1 MRKRHSIGLLLVW
14 LASLGT
20 ATAQEVG
27 PRNGALVI
35 VGGALDDPEI
45 IERFI
50 ELAGGA
56 DAPIVIIPTAGAG
69 EHYDQYYPGARRW
82 REAGANDVT
91 VVHTRDRNEANRDE
105 FIEPIRRARGV
116 WFPGG
121 RQWRLADAYLDT
133 RTEVEIEKVLERG
146 GVVGGS
152 SAGAT
157 IQGSYL
163 VRGDTKTNTI
173 MMGDHVEGFG
183 LLKNV
188 AIDQHLLA
196 RNRHFDLI
204 PVIEKFP
211 HLLGIGI
218 DEDTAIV
225 VQGDRF
231 EVMGQS
237 LVAIYDNQR
246 MLAGDG
252 RFYFLRAGDSYD
264 LRSREPLRRAYSSE
278 PFNVVREEPWPDRN

>member
-1 MRKRHSIGLLLVW
+1 MRKTSIGAVLTLLL
-14 LASLGT
+14 ST
-20 ATAQEVG
+20 TFATAQEIG
-27 PRNGALVI
+27 PARGALVI
-35 VGGALDDPEI
+35 VGGAMRDTAI
-45 IERFI
+45 MERFI
-50 ELAGGA
+50 ELAGGPE
-56 DAPIVIIPTAGAG
+56 APIVIIPTAGGG
-69 EHYDQYYPGARRW
+69 EHYDQYYSGKRRW
-82 REAGANDVT
+82 EEAGAADVT
-91 VVHTRDRNEANRDE
+91 VVHTKDRNEANKDS
-105 FIEPIRRARGV
+105 FVAPIQKARGV

-133 RTEVEIEKVLERG
+133 RTELEIQNVLKRG

-173 MMGDHVEGFG
+173 MMGDHEEGFG

-231 EVMGQS
+231 EVIGQS

-246 MLAGDG
+246 TLSGEG
-252 RFYFLRAGDSYD
+252 RFYFLRPGDSYD
-264 LRSREPLRRAYSSE
+264 LSTRSALRRAYSTE
-278 PFNVVREEPWPDRN
+278 PFDVVLEEPWPDRN